1 MMALIMRIMAPK
13 QNTPVM
19 YTNIFI
25 NLIARSCSFI
35 THGLSAKNHLSGVV
49 KLPAINVAIWFGSL
63 SKTTP
68 STKNIMSVI
77 AVIKS
82 MFANYLLLISS
93 DNLVSADCSCDNKLD
108 NELVEDWVD
117 DTLVLLLVLKLFALL
132 DIG

>member
-1 MMALIMRIMAPK
+1 
-13 QNTPVM
+13 M
-19 YTNIFI
+19 YTNTFI

-35 THGLSAKNHLSGVV
+35 IHGLLPKSNLNGVV

-82 MFANYLLLISS
+82 IFANYLLLIRS
-93 DNLVSADCSCDNKLD
+93 DNLVSVVCNCDNKLD
-108 NELVEDWVD
+108 NKLVEDWLD
-117 DTLVLLLVLKLFALL
+117 DTFVLLLVLKLLGLL
-132 DIG
+132 DLDWLSVESSLLLSPK